1 MGPRTRIT
9 LDAEPGLAA
18 RLDARFRRPLMSYFL
33 RRVRDHAEAEDL
45 TQQVFLRL
53 LAGHGDLADIEHAE
67 GFVFTVAANL
77 LRDRSRRAFRHY
89 EQPLDTI
96 DLDLVGEVLAEAV
109 EARSPERVLLGRESL
124 ADALK
129 ALDRLGPKTRDI
141 FILHRLENLK
151 HREIAELYG
160 LSASS
165 VEKHVIKATL
175 FLARRYGG
183 RS

>member
-1 MGPRTRIT
+1 M
-9 LDAEPGLAA
+9 APGAPNRSEDESQLAL

-45 TQQVFLRL
+45 TQHVFLRL
-53 LAGHGDLADIEHAE
+53 LAGRGGLGEIDHAE
-67 GFVFTVAANL
+67 SFVFTVAANL
-77 LRDRSRRAFRHY
+77 LRDRSRRAFRHL

-96 DLDLVGEVLAEAV
+96 NLDLVNEVVADAI

-129 ALDRLGPKTRDI
+129 ALDRLGDKTRDI

-183 RS
+183 RP